1 MTSAAARAAVQG
13 GMVARAAAA
22 VAPARAAS
30 SDAASKRPLSP
41 HLTIY
46 KFSPNMITSTTFRG
60 TGIAMT
66 VGEPAEG
73 AQEDLPSLR
82 SPFHAPRDA

>member
-13 GMVARAAAA
+13 GVVARAAAA
-22 VAPARAAS
+22 VAPSRAAS

-66 VGEPAEG
+66 AGEHCPNSRHCRPCLIA
-73 AQEDLPSLR
+73 S
-82 SPFHAPRDA
+82 

>member
-1 MTSAAARAAVQG
+1 MALARSLVAGSSIVRSAAAVQG

-22 VAPARAAS
+22 SGAPCRLAS

-66 VGEPAEG
+66 VGEP
-73 AQEDLPSLR
+73 D
-82 SPFHAPRDA
+82 